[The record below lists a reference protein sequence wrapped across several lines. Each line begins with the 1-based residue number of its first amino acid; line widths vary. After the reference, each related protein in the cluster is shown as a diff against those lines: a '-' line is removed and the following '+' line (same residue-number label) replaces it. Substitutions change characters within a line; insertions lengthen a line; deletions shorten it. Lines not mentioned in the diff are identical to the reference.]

1 MSALPRKV
9 LISITSYNEVFY
21 KDGAKT
27 GLFYTEALHPYLA
40 FTKAG
45 FEVELASE
53 TGKYGLDEHSKAKMF
68 LSDDDEKILND
79 PSHEFNVKL
88 QNLHKASDLKASD
101 FGIFFAA
108 GGHGTLWDYPTA
120 KDLIA
125 IAEDVYKRGGVV
137 AAVCHGP
144 AILPSIKDESGKSI
158 ISGKKVTGFTTK
170 GEVQMDVMDLM
181 EKAGVQ
187 TIADGAQSVGAK
199 YDEPPTPF
207 DDYSI
212 EDGRIVTGVNPASAH
227 STAEKSIKVF
237 ESLQK

>member
-1 MSALPRKV
+1 MPTLPRKV
-9 LISITSYNEVFY
+9 LIAITSYNEVFY

-40 FTKAG
+40 FKKAG
-45 FEVELASE
+45 FDVELASE
-53 TGKYGLDEHSKAKMF
+53 TGTYGIDDHSKAKMF

-88 QNLHKASDLKASD
+88 NHLHKASDLKSSD
-101 FGIFFAA
+101 FGVFFAA

-120 KDLIA
+120 KGLIA
-125 IAEDVYKRGGVV
+125 IGEDVYKRGGVV

-144 AILPSIKDESGKSI
+144 AILPSLKDESGKPI
-158 ISGKKVTGFTTK
+158 IAGKTVTGFTTK
-170 GEVQMDVMDLM
+170 GEVEMDVMDLM
-181 EKAGVQ
+181 EKAGVV
-187 TIADGAQSVGAK
+187 TIADGAKAVGAK

-207 DDYSI
+207 EDYSVV
-212 EDGRIVTGVNPASAH
+212 DGRIVTGVNPASAH

-237 ESLQK
+237 DSLQK